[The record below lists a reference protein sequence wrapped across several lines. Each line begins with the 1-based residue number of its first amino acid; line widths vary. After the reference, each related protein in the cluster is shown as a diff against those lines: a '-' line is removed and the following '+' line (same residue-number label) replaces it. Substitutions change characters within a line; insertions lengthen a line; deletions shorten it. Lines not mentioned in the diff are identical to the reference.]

1 MLADTSSSIT
11 ETYLNEAGRVPRFS
25 AEEERARLRE
35 LVELRKVRW
44 AAIIGFAPLRRPIV
58 QWLRKTEN
66 FDIPARAKTEVIA
79 ARLAEQ
85 DRDGEVVERLQAA
98 LEGRTE
104 VQGLSKAVQRAAS
117 EAGFEAWQT
126 EIRNARQR
134 LHRAR
139 NRFVS
144 GNLGLVVM
152 LAKRYSNR
160 LLSLNDRVQEGNLG
174 LLKAVE
180 RFDPERGTRFSTY
193 AAWWIRHSITRA
205 LVNRG
210 RKVRIPAHLHVI
222 FNKSRAAEAKLQATL
237 AREPTDAELAA
248 AIELPVEKVQDAR
261 EAMKLRPV
269 ALDTPAWGE
278 EGATIADQLE
288 ATSSYNA
295 DVMIDHRRNYLL
307 AHEGME
313 ELEDVERDIIEHRFA
328 LQGRKSMTLRALG
341 ERHSLSR
348 ERIRQLQNRG
358 LSKLRGIIESSDLPS
373 IAFAYSAS
381 GAPTSDSLLTTR

>member
-25 AEEERARLRE
+25 ADDERARLRE
-35 LVELRKVRW
+35 LVELRKARW
-44 AAIIGFAPLRRPIV
+44 EAIMSYGPLRRPIM

-66 FDIPARAKTEVIA
+66 FEIPARAKIDVLAT
-79 ARLAEQ
+79 RLVEQ

-98 LEGRTE
+98 LEGRSE
-104 VQGLSKAVQRAAS
+104 VVGLSKAAERLAREDEAYAAYRDLIRAS
-117 EAGFEAWQT
+117 RE
-126 EIRNARQR
+126 R

-222 FNKSRAAEAKLQATL
+222 FNKSRAAEAKLQAQL
-237 AREPTDAELAA
+237 AREPTEAELAA
-248 AIELPVEKVQDAR
+248 EIELPLDKVIDAR

-278 EGATIADQLE
+278 DGTTVADQLE
-288 ATSSYNA
+288 AQPSYNA
-295 DVMIDHRRNYLL
+295 DVVIDHRRNYLL
-307 AHEGME
+307 AHEGMD
-313 ELEDVERDIIEHRFA
+313 ELEEVERDIIEHRFA
-328 LQGRKSMTLRALG
+328 LYGRKSMTLRALG

-373 IAFAYSAS
+373 ISFAYSDV
-381 GAPTSDSLLTTR
+381 PMTDNLLTTR